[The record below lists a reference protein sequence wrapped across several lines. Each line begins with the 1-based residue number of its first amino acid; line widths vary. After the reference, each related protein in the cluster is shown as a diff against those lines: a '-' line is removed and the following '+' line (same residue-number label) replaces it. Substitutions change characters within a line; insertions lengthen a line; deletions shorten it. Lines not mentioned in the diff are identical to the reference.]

1 MGLFSR
7 ESHVVEL
14 LCLPDIF
21 MWSNT
26 DLGTTLQINGHIQTN
41 KNIKSENDVPNF
53 FLFYFFIF
61 LCTAK

>member
-1 MGLFSR
+1 MGLFTR

-26 DLGTTLQINGHIQTN
+26 DLGTTLKKMDTFKQT
-41 KNIKSENDVPNF
+41 KNIKREND
-53 FLFYFFIF
+53 
-61 LCTAK
+61 